1 MKELTPHNL
10 DPDIAGSQTP
20 DDLLAE
26 VRTTLGLIGAVLFLI
41 VLISLFGR
49 L

>member
-1 MKELTPHNL
+1 MKEVTPHNL
-10 DPDIAGSQTP
+10 DPDIAGSQAP
-20 DDLLAE
+20 DDLLGE
-26 VRTTLGLIGAVLFLI
+26 VLSTLGLIGAVLFLI

>member
-10 DPDIAGSQTP
+10 DPDITGSQAP

-26 VRTTLGLIGAVLFLI
+26 VVSTLGLIGAVLFLV